1 MNTVHKILS
10 IFEDFLED
18 KGMWI
23 ENEDRTGDEG
33 EAILYGMDYGRLYE
47 EINALLATEQL
58 ILDGDQFVERP
69 LTPDVEKILR
79 VVKDAIKELG
89 SNNVN
94 VSKNPETEMYDVM
107 VCTLYESFPYMSSV
121 GRVNQ
126 IDEDELER
134 ELDKLGICLMSWW

>member
-1 MNTVHKILS
+1 MNTVHKILD

-18 KGMWI
+18 KGVWI

-58 ILDGDQFVERP
+58 ILDGDEFAKRP
-69 LTPDVEKILR
+69 LTPDVEQILR
-79 VVKDAIKELG
+79 VVEDAIEDHG
-89 SNNVN
+89 SNHVD
-94 VSKNPETEMYDVM
+94 VYKNLETDMYDVM
-107 VCTLYESFPYMSSV
+107 ICTRHNSFPYMSGM

-126 IDEDELER
+126 TDEDELER
-134 ELDKLGICLMSWW
+134 ELNKLGVCLLPW